1 MAYRTVNPYAFG
13 NAKQSSADLASVS
26 SEYAYSGVPEAVS
39 IHDCA
44 NSGVRKLEDVGGV
57 TYKEDVVI
65 DFDISAL
72 LVVKAFVDDIAKQMA
87 RVDDDNFMIYNIVAI
102 LILLLTVVLYY
113 DAAQVDGW

>member
-13 NAKQSSADLASVS
+13 KAKQSSADLASVS
-26 SEYAYSGVPEAVS
+26 SEYAYNGVPEAVS

-57 TYKEDVVI
+57 ACKEDVVI
-65 DFDISAL
+65 DFDIL

-102 LILLLTVVLYY
+102 
-113 DAAQVDGW
+113 